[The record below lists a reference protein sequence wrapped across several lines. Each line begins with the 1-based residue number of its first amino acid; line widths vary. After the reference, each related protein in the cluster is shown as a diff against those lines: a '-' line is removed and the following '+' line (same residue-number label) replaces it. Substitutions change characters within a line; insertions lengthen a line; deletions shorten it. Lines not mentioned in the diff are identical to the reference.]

1 MAVLFSKQFN
11 IPKHRLQEL
20 GVFDVFLDKDSSF
33 FINIKSLKNC
43 TIPEFA
49 GSYDRVNDFFRGI
62 GLLLKGA
69 TPHGKIYNTALRKFY
84 FPEVNGINLGF
95 AEGKH
100 GAGFGIQLRQQIIKD
115 AYEIIQKGCDQPEI
129 FHLVS
134 LFEDNVGP
142 DRLSD
147 MIARIIYP
155 DIVAYT
161 RRVCAELGIT
171 QKNYPRYL
179 FKDGLVK
186 NPLEPYYLLLLPES
200 ILHELP
206 IARCWDDISRVC
218 AENEAIRNE
227 INEMVSEAWSKMS
240 TAARKEYLREE
251 VFKNPDKAER
261 ILEAYK
267 TTNPED
273 FCIYR
278 NSEYLADYLT
288 NTYSMPSS
296 TSVNSYNAA
305 LDIVEN
311 FKEWVE
317 FHRGNTII
325 HGKGTPLKEKD
336 VQKLIYAVAQMFCKA
351 FNWDFSPETDSGRG
365 HVDFKVSR
373 GNDKTVI
380 EVKLSSNQDCVHGLE
395 VQIEEYAK
403 AENTQNRVY
412 ILVNTGSGSDRIKAV
427 ERKRSEMEN
436 KGLSPATVIVI
447 DAVPKDSASG
457 YIPPES
463 L

>member
-1 MAVLFSKQFN
+1 MAVLFSKQFS

-33 FINIKSLKNC
+33 FINIKALQNC

-49 GSYDRVNDFFRGI
+49 GSYDRVNGFFREI
-62 GLLLKGA
+62 GMLLKGA
-69 TPHGKIYNTALRKFY
+69 TPHGKIYNTALRKFN

-100 GAGFGIQLRQQIIKD
+100 GAGFGTQLRQQIIKD
-115 AYEIIQKGCDQPEI
+115 AYEIIQNGCNQPEI

-155 DIVAYT
+155 DIVAFT
-161 RRVCAELGIT
+161 KRVYAELGIT
-171 QKNYPRYL
+171 QENYPRYH

-227 INEMVSEAWSKMS
+227 INELVSEEWSKMS
-240 TAARKEYLREE
+240 IAERKEYLREE
-251 VFKNPDKAER
+251 IFKNPDKAR
-261 ILEAYK
+261 RVLEAYK
-267 TTNPED
+267 MAQPD
-273 FCIYR
+273 DYCIYR
-278 NSEYLADYLT
+278 NPEYLADYLT
-288 NTYSMPSS
+288 NTYSMPTS
-296 TSVNSYNAA
+296 TSNNSYDAA
-305 LDIVEN
+305 IDIVEN

-325 HGKGTPLKEKD
+325 HGKGKPLKEKA
-336 VQKLIYAVAQMFCKA
+336 VQILVHAVAQMFCKA

-365 HVDFKVSR
+365 PVDFKVSR
-373 GNDKTVI
+373 GSDKTVI
-380 EVKLSSNQDCVHGLE
+380 EGKLTSNQDCVHGLE

-403 AENTQNRVY
+403 AENTQNKIY
-412 ILVNTGSGSDRIKAV
+412 MLVDTGIRSDRIKDV
-427 ERKRSEMEN
+427 ERKRKEMETE
-436 KGLSPATVIVI
+436 GLSPATVIVI
-447 DAVPKDSASG
+447 DAVPKDSASK
-457 YIPPES
+457 YIPPN
-463 L
+463 